1 MAPIF
6 GRPELSRPATG
17 RPSFRSWIIL
27 SRRRIQRD
35 RAIAQG
41 RYTLCPIIANSVVPC
56 AVCCAGGKARKLSI
70 MSQFS
75 DTIRP
80 RYRRRTVAPPT
91 DPAANRAE
99 QSTRILIRV
108 PLIQLDAIAAEGS
121 ETRSQESG
129 DRGQGSGSR
138 DQGSAI
144 RLAGRPTASGDAAA
158 GVRSQESGVRNRESA
173 STAQQLTPSPTQTSL
188 AAPVKDEPAAVDS
201 NSIRTVRIDQGHVEA
216 TLPHLAS
223 PGWMSRQS
231 WLPRLLERN
240 SLLATAA
247 IIVVVVLVVVR
258 LNHRNSRSDPTSK
271 QNTSNS
277 SPSVVDQKSDSART
291 STMKSPSN
299 GSANSRSP
307 AERSASERS
316 HITPKLQAENP
327 TAGGSPTL
335 VNPGRLKGV
344 RAAGENESPPGPASW
359 NLPAAT
365 NTPAAIEAR
374 ALQSSASLFNPP
386 PADGASFYS
395 ARREAPLPTNTI
407 MPRQPMVTGG
417 AAFEN
422 RIEKAPFE
430 VPR

>member
-1 MAPIF
+1 
-6 GRPELSRPATG
+6 
-17 RPSFRSWIIL
+17 
-27 SRRRIQRD
+27 
-35 RAIAQG
+35 
-41 RYTLCPIIANSVVPC
+41 
-56 AVCCAGGKARKLSI
+56 

-80 RYRRRTVAPPT
+80 RYRRRTAAPPT

-108 PLIQLDAIAAEGS
+108 PLIQLEAIAIEGAG
-121 ETRSQESG
+121 TRSQESG
-129 DRGQGSGSR
+129 DKAQDSGFRAQGSEG
-138 DQGSAI
+138 
-144 RLAGRPTASGDAAA
+144 RLAGRPVASGDAA
-158 GVRSQESGVRNRESA
+158 SGARGQESA
-173 STAQQLTPSPTQTSL
+173 SPAHPLTPSPVQATV
-188 AAPVKDEPAAVDS
+188 AAPVKNEPADVDS
-201 NSIRTVRIDQGHVEA
+201 NSSRTVRIDQGHVEA
-216 TLPHLAS
+216 ALPHLATS
-223 PGWMSRQS
+223 GWMSRQS

-247 IIVVVVLVVVR
+247 IIVVVALVVVR
-258 LNHRNSRSDPTSK
+258 LNHRISRSDPAIK
-271 QNTSNS
+271 QNTPNS
-277 SPSVVDQKSDSART
+277 APSIVDQKSDSARAP
-291 STMKSPSN
+291 TMKSPTD
-299 GSANSRSP
+299 GSANSHAP

-316 HITPKLQAENP
+316 RNASKLPAGNA

-344 RAAGENESPPGPASW
+344 RAAGENESPAGSAPW

-365 NTPAAIEAR
+365 NTPAAIDAR
-374 ALQSSASLFNPP
+374 ATQSGVSLFNPA

-395 ARREAPLPTNTI
+395 ARREAPLPANTI
-407 MPRQPMVTGG
+407 MPRLPMVTNG